1 MKKVISA
8 ALVLL
13 MLFTLI
19 SCNSSTS
26 DSSSNPST
34 ETSQDSA
41 SPSEASSPESTESES
56 DPTMVDV
63 SANEN
68 SIGYFESGVDP
79 QSRDTYELVFA
90 YTMTM
95 LLYEEMTKAMEA
107 LSEKLNFTLTTTT
120 GELDADKYITNIE
133 TLASQGVD
141 GFIADIDP
149 AVSDR
154 INEVYQELGIPYITI
169 FSAVRDENGST
180 IAPCVLLDGYA
191 TGSTTMQWLYDNYQT
206 YWGDIDTSKI
216 ALLNYTFSTLQD
228 LQLRAD
234 GAEDKF
240 KELFPDNTMIFTAD
254 AATTSTADA
263 ESAYN
268 ATAPIFSANPD
279 VEYWFVTCSIETFA
293 QGTARAVE
301 SLDMEDHVLIVD
313 VGSDVL
319 CSEWDNGY
327 DGCWVSCLAISNYI
341 YATPA
346 LCGLIAMIDGK
357 ADFDSLWASKRADG
371 DQATLYYV
379 DYDMI
384 TSDTYQQYFQDIAD
398 ELGL

>member
-1 MKKVISA
+1 
-8 ALVLL
+8 
-13 MLFTLI
+13 
-19 SCNSSTS
+19 
-26 DSSSNPST
+26 
-34 ETSQDSA
+34 
-41 SPSEASSPESTESES
+41 
-56 DPTMVDV
+56 
-63 SANEN
+63 
-68 SIGYFESGVDP
+68 
-79 QSRDTYELVFA
+79 
-90 YTMTM
+90 
-95 LLYEEMTKAMEA
+95 
-107 LSEKLNFTLTTTT
+107 
-120 GELDADKYITNIE
+120 
-133 TLASQGVD
+133 
-141 GFIADIDP
+141 
-149 AVSDR
+149 
-154 INEVYQELGIPYITI
+154 
-169 FSAVRDENGST
+169 
-180 IAPCVLLDGYA
+180 
-191 TGSTTMQWLYDNYQT
+191 MQWLYDNYQT

-216 ALLNYTFSTLQD
+216 AFA
-228 LQLRAD
+228 QLYILDPSRSPAQ
-234 GAEDKF
+234 GRRAEDKF

-357 ADFDSLWASKRADG
+357 ADFDSLWASKELTVIR
-371 DQATLYYV
+371 QTLYYV